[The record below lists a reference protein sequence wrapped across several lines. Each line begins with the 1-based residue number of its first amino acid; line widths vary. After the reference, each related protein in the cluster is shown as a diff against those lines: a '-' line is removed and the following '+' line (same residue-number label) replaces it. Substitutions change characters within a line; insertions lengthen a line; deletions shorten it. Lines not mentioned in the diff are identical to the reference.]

1 MLWKNEFRAVTTS
14 QQTTSGIDLLAEA
27 ANRQATSYSKRARA
41 VWSGVGVGCEAIIAY
56 PRARRKLL
64 NYPSSVECEET
75 TRQA

>member
-27 ANRQATSYSKRARA
+27 ANRQATSYSKRVRA
-41 VWSGVGVGCEAIIAY
+41 VWSGVGVECETRLAH
-56 PRARRKLL
+56 PHLRRKLL